1 MRRKN
6 DFFNRNVSFKL
17 FNGCRASNVDLGRK
31 RYMENLCEEW
41 KKILGLA
48 HWQIEVQ
55 IVHADEINNARGQ
68 NDYSFVDEQSLI
80 RIKRAEDYH
89 GYFPQDMEQTLVH
102 ELLHLVLD
110 VPSLG
115 DDTVNVYY
123 EQALNRIAYALVR
136 LKRVV

>member
-1 MRRKN
+1 
-6 DFFNRNVSFKL
+6 
-17 FNGCRASNVDLGRK
+17 
-31 RYMENLCEEW
+31 MENLCEEW

-89 GYFPQDMEQTLVH
+89 GYFLQDMEQTLVH

-123 EQALNRIAYALVR
+123 EQALNRIAYALVK